1 MHLLLRASNLKQ
13 FASRMAEVVWL
24 KMQETMHAKTKI
36 HEKIEKKTQSERA
49 LTRVGQK
56 NLLICV
62 IFFAKFLA
70 FLAGM
75 TV

>member
-13 FASRMAEVVWL
+13 FASQMAEVVWL
-24 KMQETMHAKTKI
+24 KMQETMHTKTKI
-36 HEKIEKKTQSERA
+36 HEKIEKTQSERV

-70 FLAGM
+70 FLAGI

>member
-13 FASRMAEVVWL
+13 FASRLAEVVWL
-24 KMQETMHAKTKI
+24 KMQETMHGKTEI
-36 HEKIEKKTQSERA
+36 HEKIEKTQSERV
-49 LTRVGQK
+49 LTGTGQK

>member
-13 FASRMAEVVWL
+13 FASQMAEVVWL
-24 KMQETMHAKTKI
+24 KMQETMHTKTKI
-36 HEKIEKKTQSERA
+36 HEKIEKTQSERV
-49 LTRVGQK
+49 LTRAGQK

-70 FLAGM
+70 FLAGI

>member
-1 MHLLLRASNLKQ
+1 M
-13 FASRMAEVVWL
+13 SRREF
-24 KMQETMHAKTKI
+24 TK
-36 HEKIEKKTQSERA
+36 KSKKTQSERA
-49 LTRVGQK
+49 LTCTGQK

>member
-1 MHLLLRASNLKQ
+1 M
-13 FASRMAEVVWL
+13 SRREF
-24 KMQETMHAKTKI
+24 TK
-36 HEKIEKKTQSERA
+36 KSKKTQSEHV
-49 LTRVGQK
+49 LTNAGQK

>member
-1 MHLLLRASNLKQ
+1 MPRRK
-13 FASRMAEVVWL
+13 F
-24 KMQETMHAKTKI
+24 TK
-36 HEKIEKKTQSERA
+36 KSKKTQSERV
-49 LTRVGQK
+49 LTKMGQK
-56 NLLICV
+56 NLLICI

>member
-24 KMQETMHAKTKI
+24 KMQETMHTKTKI
-36 HEKIEKKTQSERA
+36 HEKIEKTQSERV

-70 FLAGM
+70 FLAGI

>member
-1 MHLLLRASNLKQ
+1 MHLLLWASNLKQ

-24 KMQETMHAKTKI
+24 KMQETMHDKTKI
-36 HEKIEKKTQSERA
+36 HEKIEKTQSERV

>member
-1 MHLLLRASNLKQ
+1 M
-13 FASRMAEVVWL
+13 SRREF
-24 KMQETMHAKTKI
+24 TK
-36 HEKIEKKTQSERA
+36 KSKKTQSERA
-49 LTRVGQK
+49 LTSAGQK

>member
-1 MHLLLRASNLKQ
+1 MTGIAGNDAREKQ
-13 FASRMAEVVWL
+13 KF
-24 KMQETMHAKTKI
+24 TK
-36 HEKIEKKTQSERA
+36 KSKNTWSERR
-49 LTRVGQK
+49 LTPETQK

>member
-1 MHLLLRASNLKQ
+1 M
-13 FASRMAEVVWL
+13 SRREF
-24 KMQETMHAKTKI
+24 TKKSK
-36 HEKIEKKTQSERA
+36 KIQSERT
-49 LTRVGQK
+49 LTNAGQK

>member
-1 MHLLLRASNLKQ
+1 MTEIAGNDARENQ
-13 FASRMAEVVWL
+13 NF
-24 KMQETMHAKTKI
+24 TKKSKNI
-36 HEKIEKKTQSERA
+36 GSECR
-49 LTRVGQK
+49 LTGRKQK

>member
-1 MHLLLRASNLKQ
+1 MLRRK
-13 FASRMAEVVWL
+13 F
-24 KMQETMHAKTKI
+24 TK
-36 HEKIEKKTQSERA
+36 KSKKTQSECM
-49 LTRVGQK
+49 LTRMGQK

>member
-24 KMQETMHAKTKI
+24 EMQETMHTKTKI
-36 HEKIEKKTQSERA
+36 HEKIEKTQSERM

-70 FLAGM
+70 FLAGI

>member
-1 MHLLLRASNLKQ
+1 MTEIAGNDAREKQ
-13 FASRMAEVVWL
+13 
-24 KMQETMHAKTKI
+24 KI
-36 HEKIEKKTQSERA
+36 IKKSKNNQSEHE
-49 LTRVGQK
+49 LTQRKQK

>member
-36 HEKIEKKTQSERA
+36 HEKIEKTQSERV
-49 LTRVGQK
+49 LTRVRQK

-70 FLAGM
+70 FLAGI

>member
-1 MHLLLRASNLKQ
+1 MLRRK
-13 FASRMAEVVWL
+13 F
-24 KMQETMHAKTKI
+24 TK
-36 HEKIEKKTQSERA
+36 KLKKTQSERA
-49 LTRVGQK
+49 LTRLGQK

>member
-1 MHLLLRASNLKQ
+1 MHLLLRVSNLKQ
-13 FASRMAEVVWL
+13 FASRLAEVVWL
-24 KMQETMHAKTKI
+24 KMQETMHVKTKI
-36 HEKIEKKTQSERA
+36 HEKIEKTQSKRA
-49 LTRVGQK
+49 LTGAGQK

>member
-1 MHLLLRASNLKQ
+1 MLRRK
-13 FASRMAEVVWL
+13 F
-24 KMQETMHAKTKI
+24 TK
-36 HEKIEKKTQSERA
+36 KSKKTQSEHM
-49 LTRVGQK
+49 LTRMGQK

>member
-36 HEKIEKKTQSERA
+36 HEKIEKTQSERA

-70 FLAGM
+70 FLVGM

>member
-24 KMQETMHAKTKI
+24 KTQETMHTKTKI
-36 HEKIEKKTQSERA
+36 HEKIEKTQSERV
-49 LTRVGQK
+49 LTRAGQK

-70 FLAGM
+70 FLAGI

>member
-1 MHLLLRASNLKQ
+1 MLRRK
-13 FASRMAEVVWL
+13 F
-24 KMQETMHAKTKI
+24 TK
-36 HEKIEKKTQSERA
+36 KSKKTQSERA
-49 LTRVGQK
+49 LTRVEQK

>member
-1 MHLLLRASNLKQ
+1 MPRQK
-13 FASRMAEVVWL
+13 F
-24 KMQETMHAKTKI
+24 TK
-36 HEKIEKKTQSERA
+36 KSKKTQSERM
-49 LTRVGQK
+49 LTRMGQK

>member
-1 MHLLLRASNLKQ
+1 MLRRK
-13 FASRMAEVVWL
+13 F
-24 KMQETMHAKTKI
+24 TK
-36 HEKIEKKTQSERA
+36 KSKKTQSERM
-49 LTRVGQK
+49 LMRMGQK